1 MRSLCSKLNSLSF
14 HLPSKNIIPNAEQVA
29 MKNLLL
35 DHIKFGVHIPVMGF
49 DGNHPTKEEII
60 SFAQH
65 AEALG
70 YDSLSANDHIVFHT
84 SWLDALS
91 TISVVAASTT
101 RILIGTSILNIVVR
115 NPVVS
120 AKALAAIDI
129 LSSGRLFA
137 GVGPGSHRG
146 DYDACGIDFNQ
157 RWPRFSE
164 ALQILVR
171 LLRSGDNTSSMPFS
185 YKGKYYTLK
194 DIFLTPKP
202 IQKPHP
208 PIYVGSWG
216 SDIGL
221 KRLAKYSNGWMAS
234 AYNITPAKF
243 KEKWNFLLSY
253 RRSLGKEEQDQQPF
267 DNSVMSMFGYIHDEK
282 EKVLEVVKKILSPAL
297 RRPAEDLERM
307 LLFGSSDECLRK
319 IENLVD
325 AGVKRIHFW
334 PVVDYENQIRIFK
347 NEVCSD
353 L

>member
-1 MRSLCSKLNSLSF
+1 
-14 HLPSKNIIPNAEQVA
+14 
-29 MKNLLL
+29 
-35 DHIKFGVHIPVMGF
+35 MGF
-49 DGNHPTKEEII
+49 DGNQPTKEQII
-60 SFAQH
+60 SLAQY

-70 YDSLSANDHIVFHT
+70 YDSLSVNDHIVFHT

-91 TISVVAASTT
+91 TLSAVAASTT

-115 NPVVS
+115 NPVVC

-137 GVGPGSHRG
+137 GVGPGSYRG
-146 DYDACGIDFNQ
+146 DYDACGIDFSE

-164 ALQILVR
+164 ALEILVM
-171 LLRSGDNTSSMPFS
+171 LLSSDNSGPFD

-194 DIFLTPKP
+194 DVLLTPKP
-202 IQKPHP
+202 VQKPHP

-221 KRLAKYSNGWMAS
+221 KRVAKYSNGWMAS

-243 KEKWNFLLSY
+243 KEKWNFLLAY
-253 RRSLGKEEQDQQPF
+253 RKSLGKKEEEPF
-267 DNSVMSMFGYIHDEK
+267 DNSVMTMFGYIHDDK
-282 EKVLEVVKKILSPAL
+282 DKVREVVKEMLSPAL
-297 RRPAEDLERM
+297 RRPAEDLEQV
-307 LLFGSSDECLRK
+307 LLFGSLDECLRK
-319 IENLVD
+319 IRNLVD

-334 PVVDYENQIRIFK
+334 PVLDYEDQISKFK
-347 NEVCSD
+347 TGISAD

>member
-1 MRSLCSKLNSLSF
+1 
-14 HLPSKNIIPNAEQVA
+14 
-29 MKNLLL
+29 
-35 DHIKFGVHIPVMGF
+35 MGF
-49 DGNHPTKEEII
+49 DGNQPTKEQII
-60 SFAQH
+60 SLAQY

-70 YDSLSANDHIVFHT
+70 YDSLSVNDHIVFHT

-91 TISVVAASTT
+91 TLSAVAASTT

-115 NPVVS
+115 NPVVC

-137 GVGPGSHRG
+137 GVGPGSYRG
-146 DYDACGIDFNQ
+146 DYDACGIDFSE

-164 ALQILVR
+164 ALEILVM
-171 LLRSGDNTSSMPFS
+171 LLSSDNNNDSGSSRPFD

-194 DIFLTPKP
+194 DVLLTPKP
-202 IQKPHP
+202 VQKPHP

-221 KRLAKYSNGWMAS
+221 KRVAKYSNGWMAS

-243 KEKWNFLLSY
+243 KEKWNFLLAY
-253 RRSLGKEEQDQQPF
+253 RKSLGKKEEEEPF
-267 DNSVMSMFGYIHDEK
+267 DNSVMTMFGYIHDDK
-282 EKVLEVVKKILSPAL
+282 DKVREVVKEMLSPAL
-297 RRPAEDLERM
+297 RRPAEDLEQV
-307 LLFGSSDECLRK
+307 LLFGSLDECLRK
-319 IENLVD
+319 IRNLVD

-334 PVVDYENQIRIFK
+334 PVLDYEDQISKFK
-347 NEVCSD
+347 TGISAD

>member
-1 MRSLCSKLNSLSF
+1 
-14 HLPSKNIIPNAEQVA
+14 
-29 MKNLLL
+29 
-35 DHIKFGVHIPVMGF
+35 MGF
-49 DGNHPTKEEII
+49 DGNQPTKEQII
-60 SFAQH
+60 SLAQY

-70 YDSLSANDHIVFHT
+70 YDSLSVNDHIVFHT

-91 TISVVAASTT
+91 TLSAVAASTT

-115 NPVVS
+115 NPVVC

-137 GVGPGSHRG
+137 GVGPGSYRG
-146 DYDACGIDFNQ
+146 DYDACGIDFSE

-164 ALQILVR
+164 ALEILVT
-171 LLRSGDNTSSMPFS
+171 LLSSDNNNNNNSGNSRPFD

-194 DIFLTPKP
+194 DVLLTPKP
-202 IQKPHP
+202 VQKPHP

-221 KRLAKYSNGWMAS
+221 KRVAKYSNGWMAS

-243 KEKWNFLLSY
+243 KEKWNFLLAY
-253 RRSLGKEEQDQQPF
+253 RKSLGKKEEEEPF
-267 DNSVMSMFGYIHDEK
+267 DNSVMTMFGYIHDDK
-282 EKVLEVVKKILSPAL
+282 DKVREVVKEMLSPAL
-297 RRPAEDLERM
+297 RRPAEDLEQT
-307 LLFGSSDECLRK
+307 LLFGSLDECLRK
-319 IENLVD
+319 IRNLVD

-334 PVVDYENQIRIFK
+334 PVLDYEDQISKFK
-347 NEVCSD
+347 TGISAD

>member
-1 MRSLCSKLNSLSF
+1 
-14 HLPSKNIIPNAEQVA
+14 
-29 MKNLLL
+29 
-35 DHIKFGVHIPVMGF
+35 MGF
-49 DGNHPTKEEII
+49 DGNQPTKEQII
-60 SFAQH
+60 SLAQY

-70 YDSLSANDHIVFHT
+70 YDSLSVNDHIVFHT

-91 TISVVAASTT
+91 TLSAVAASTT

-115 NPVVS
+115 NPVVC

-137 GVGPGSHRG
+137 GVGPGSYRG
-146 DYDACGIDFNQ
+146 DYDACGIDFSE

-164 ALQILVR
+164 ALEILVT
-171 LLRSGDNTSSMPFS
+171 LLSSDNNNNNSDNSRPFD

-194 DIFLTPKP
+194 DVLLTPKP
-202 IQKPHP
+202 VQKPHP

-221 KRLAKYSNGWMAS
+221 KRVAKYSNGWMAS

-243 KEKWNFLLSY
+243 KEKWNFLLAY
-253 RRSLGKEEQDQQPF
+253 RKSLGKKEEEEPF
-267 DNSVMSMFGYIHDEK
+267 DNSVMTMFGYIHDDK
-282 EKVLEVVKKILSPAL
+282 DKVREVVKEMLSPAL
-297 RRPAEDLERM
+297 RRPAEDLEQV
-307 LLFGSSDECLRK
+307 LLFGSLDECLRK
-319 IENLVD
+319 IRNLVD

-334 PVVDYENQIRIFK
+334 PVLDYEDQISKFK
-347 NEVCSD
+347 TGISAA

>member
-1 MRSLCSKLNSLSF
+1 
-14 HLPSKNIIPNAEQVA
+14 
-29 MKNLLL
+29 
-35 DHIKFGVHIPVMGF
+35 MGF
-49 DGNHPTKEEII
+49 DGKEPTKEQVI

-70 YDSLSANDHIVFHT
+70 YDSVSVNDHIVFHT

-129 LSSGRLFA
+129 LSSGRIFA
-137 GVGPGSHRG
+137 GVGPGSHIG

-164 ALQILVR
+164 ALQILVT
-171 LLRSGDNTSSMPFS
+171 LLSSGDNSSTPFDH
-185 YKGKYYTLK
+185 KGKYYTLK
-194 DIFLTPKP
+194 DILLTPKP

-208 PIYVGSWG
+208 PVYVGSWG

-221 KRLAKYSNGWMAS
+221 KRLARYSNGWMAS

-243 KEKWNFLLSY
+243 KEKWNFLLAY
-253 RRSLGKEEQDQQPF
+253 RKSLGNEVQDQQPF
-267 DNSVMSMFGYIHDEK
+267 DNCMMSMFGYIHDDK
-282 EKVLEVVKKILSPAL
+282 EKVHGVVKEILSPAV

-307 LLFGSSDECLRK
+307 LLFGSPDECLRK
-319 IENLVD
+319 IRDLMD
-325 AGVKRIHFW
+325 AGVRRIHFW
-334 PVVDYENQIRIFK
+334 PVLDYKNQLRIFK
-347 NEVCSD
+347 NEVCSN

>member
-1 MRSLCSKLNSLSF
+1 
-14 HLPSKNIIPNAEQVA
+14 
-29 MKNLLL
+29 
-35 DHIKFGVHIPVMGF
+35 MGF
-49 DGNHPTKEEII
+49 DGNQPTKEQII
-60 SFAQH
+60 SLAQY

-70 YDSLSANDHIVFHT
+70 YDSLSVNDHIVFHT

-91 TISVVAASTT
+91 TLSAVAASTT

-115 NPVVS
+115 NPVVC

-137 GVGPGSHRG
+137 GVGPGSYRG
-146 DYDACGIDFNQ
+146 DYDACGIDFSE

-164 ALQILVR
+164 ALEILVM
-171 LLRSGDNTSSMPFS
+171 LLSSDNSRPFD

-194 DIFLTPKP
+194 DVLLTPKP
-202 IQKPHP
+202 VQKPHP

-221 KRLAKYSNGWMAS
+221 KRVAKYSNGWMAS

-243 KEKWNFLLSY
+243 KEKWNFLLAY
-253 RRSLGKEEQDQQPF
+253 RKSLGKKEEEEPF
-267 DNSVMSMFGYIHDEK
+267 DNSVMTMFGYIHDDK
-282 EKVLEVVKKILSPAL
+282 DKVREVVKEILSPAL
-297 RRPAEDLERM
+297 RRPAEDLEQT
-307 LLFGSSDECLRK
+307 LLFGSLDECLRK
-319 IENLVD
+319 IRNLVD

-334 PVVDYENQIRIFK
+334 PVLDYEDQISKFK
-347 NEVCSD
+347 TGISAD

>member
-1 MRSLCSKLNSLSF
+1 
-14 HLPSKNIIPNAEQVA
+14 
-29 MKNLLL
+29 
-35 DHIKFGVHIPVMGF
+35 MGF
-49 DGNHPTKEEII
+49 DGNQPTKEQII
-60 SFAQH
+60 SLAQY

-70 YDSLSANDHIVFHT
+70 YDSLSVNDHIVFHT

-91 TISVVAASTT
+91 TLSAVAASTT

-115 NPVVS
+115 NPVVC

-137 GVGPGSHRG
+137 GVGPGSYRG
-146 DYDACGIDFNQ
+146 DYDACGIDFSE

-164 ALQILVR
+164 ALEILVM
-171 LLRSGDNTSSMPFS
+171 LLSSDNNNNSGNSRPFD

-194 DIFLTPKP
+194 DVLLTPKP
-202 IQKPHP
+202 VQKPHP

-221 KRLAKYSNGWMAS
+221 KRVAKYSNGWMAS

-243 KEKWNFLLSY
+243 KEKWNFLLAY
-253 RRSLGKEEQDQQPF
+253 RKSLGKKEEEEPF
-267 DNSVMSMFGYIHDEK
+267 DNSVMTMFGYIHDDK
-282 EKVLEVVKKILSPAL
+282 DKVREVVKEMLSPAL
-297 RRPAEDLERM
+297 RRPAEDLEQV
-307 LLFGSSDECLRK
+307 LLFGSLDECLRK
-319 IENLVD
+319 IRNLVD

-334 PVVDYENQIRIFK
+334 PVLDYEDQISKFK
-347 NEVCSD
+347 TGISAD